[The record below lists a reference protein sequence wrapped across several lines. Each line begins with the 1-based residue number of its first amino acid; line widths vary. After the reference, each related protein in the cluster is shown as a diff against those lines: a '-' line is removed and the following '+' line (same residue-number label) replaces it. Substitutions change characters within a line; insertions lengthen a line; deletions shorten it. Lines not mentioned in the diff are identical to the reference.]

1 MDKDRLDRAEEVLG
15 YRFNDRELLSKSL
28 IHASATDERVLS
40 NERLEFLGDAIL
52 GMVICEYIYSTFG
65 TQLEGEMTKIKST
78 VVSRKSC
85 AKVAEQ
91 LALSELL
98 ELGKGMASR
107 SDLPPSIGAAV
118 FESLIGAIYI
128 DGGLDP
134 ARELILREMR
144 QMVHQAEES
153 GHHQNFKS
161 VLQQVAQQECGHAPV
176 YTVLDEQGPDHA
188 KCFEVRVEFDG
199 RSFPPSWGSSK
210 KEAEQDAALEALLE
224 LGRAVRDED
233 GHITII

>member
-28 IHASATDERVLS
+28 IHASATEERVLS

-107 SDLPPSIGAAV
+107 SALPPSIGAAV

-224 LGRAVRDED
+224 LGRAVRDDE